1 MTGLFVPVTG
11 PILVDLRARVAVAFE
26 AMANTLDGIEDAE
39 LEARTAR
46 NARAMVDRMVPAVV
60 ALRLG
65 EFCALYD
72 AAGEPHGFPALVE
85 VLSEP
90 RA

>member
-1 MTGLFVPVTG
+1 MRLDTVPVTG
-11 PILVDLRARVAVAFE
+11 PILVDLRERVAVAFE
-26 AMANTLDGIEDAE
+26 AMANTLEGAG

-46 NARAMVDRMVPAVV
+46 NALAMVDRMVPAMV

-85 VLSEP
+85 VLAEP